1 LRHLLDVAFGDT
13 KNVTRGG
20 GEMEAVGI
28 DARPPEHR
36 LGRSAPAMRL
46 SSKLNNSYRQQ
57 TALLGRFVA
66 ADFDGLIF

>member
-1 LRHLLDVAFGDT
+1 
-13 KNVTRGG
+13 
-20 GEMEAVGI
+20 MEAVGI